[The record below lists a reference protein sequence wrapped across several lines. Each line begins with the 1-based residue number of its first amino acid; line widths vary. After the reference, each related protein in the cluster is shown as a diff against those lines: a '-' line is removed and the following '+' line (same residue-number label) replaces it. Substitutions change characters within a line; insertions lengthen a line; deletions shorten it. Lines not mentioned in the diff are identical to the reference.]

1 MPVLT
6 ILSYVARELLSSLIL
21 NYKLVPVYIIIIL
34 LIKTQYER
42 HRELNTDHNTN
53 FLKSLWEIFE
63 ETIFFGIVVGF
74 IAGFIMVSIGI
85 TLDSKVFEY
94 LLMIMAFLMLF
105 NIRFICL
112 SYAAGLL
119 ALISIVF
126 HLPGI
131 NVTHLLALIAIV
143 HLFEGILV
151 LAGAGKDCMP
161 VYIKYDTGIAG
172 AFLTKRFWPVP
183 IIFLTFITQQYGNII
198 KESIEVNWWTLFNPE
213 IAGTGTIAALGLDCA
228 ISVLCYTDIAI
239 TKQPDKKSR
248 EMGIQFLLYSV
259 ILFLIAVFSRYIYF
273 FKIIGAVFAIVTHEF
288 IVLYSRYRERH
299 GTPMFVPVRRG
310 IRVLDIPIESH
321 AFKMGMKRGDI
332 ILSINGKDVQT
343 EDGIAEALR
352 DFPTFIWID
361 AVDVYGKKKE
371 YEYKCY
377 PKGINNLGVMIIPRE
392 SEVTYNID
400 YYENYS
406 VIKNLVRRFRGN
418 SRSI

>member
-1 MPVLT
+1 LSNLPVLT

-42 HRELNTDHNTN
+42 HRELNTDHNTS

-74 IAGFIMVSIGI
+74 IAGFRMVSIGI

-172 AFLTKRFWPVP
+172 AFLTKRFWSVP

-259 ILFLIAVFSRYIYF
+259 ILFLIAVFSRY
-273 FKIIGAVFAIVTHEF
+273 
-288 IVLYSRYRERH
+288 L
-299 GTPMFVPVRRG
+299 
-310 IRVLDIPIESH
+310 L
-321 AFKMGMKRGDI
+321 
-332 ILSINGKDVQT
+332 
-343 EDGIAEALR
+343 
-352 DFPTFIWID
+352 
-361 AVDVYGKKKE
+361 
-371 YEYKCY
+371 
-377 PKGINNLGVMIIPRE
+377 
-392 SEVTYNID
+392 
-400 YYENYS
+400 
-406 VIKNLVRRFRGN
+406 
-418 SRSI
+418 